1 MALKNRRFI
10 KEIRLDIENISPLH
24 IGSDEGEILLDLEN
38 KLTSIPGT
46 SLAGAFRSYLENIGY
61 GNIENLFG
69 NDNISKVFFYDSYAK
84 LKERETRPNVRIN
97 PEYGVEENKFE
108 RDYIV
113 QGHKF
118 NVKIEVY
125 ADSEEEFKIF
135 EAAIYTCIFALN
147 NGDIN
152 LGSYKSSGAGLFKI
166 LKLRESNVNL
176 TNKNDLFKYLKG
188 ENKFEEKAIGT
199 LKNIAFDSNDVTF
212 ILEGNLKTPILIK
225 GEGLMDAD
233 RPDGE
238 HIKNINGDYIIPGSS
253 LKGVLRAQGE
263 RILGY
268 FNKSNFSKEIFGSED
283 KDKKIASKLKCF
295 DSVISNSKEGVYHRI
310 KLDKLTGGVR
320 KSALFDDKVVLG
332 KVKLE
337 SKIKGNDEEII
348 DIGTALIALV
358 YRDIALGSLSLGG
371 GNNVGRGRINGE
383 KLKITKGKELIY
395 SYDFKENIVEVDN
408 MERYFKVLRGDN

>member
-1 MALKNRRFI
+1 
-10 KEIRLDIENISPLH
+10 
-24 IGSDEGEILLDLEN
+24 
-38 KLTSIPGT
+38 
-46 SLAGAFRSYLENIGY
+46 
-61 GNIENLFG
+61 
-69 NDNISKVFFYDSYAK
+69 
-84 LKERETRPNVRIN
+84 
-97 PEYGVEENKFE
+97 
-108 RDYIV
+108 
-113 QGHKF
+113 
-118 NVKIEVY
+118 
-125 ADSEEEFKIF
+125 
-135 EAAIYTCIFALN
+135 
-147 NGDIN
+147 
-152 LGSYKSSGAGLFKI
+152 
-166 LKLRESNVNL
+166 
-176 TNKNDLFKYLKG
+176 
-188 ENKFEEKAIGT
+188 
-199 LKNIAFDSNDVTF
+199 
-212 ILEGNLKTPILIK
+212 
-225 GEGLMDAD
+225 MDAD

-238 HIKNINGDYIIPGSS
+238 HIKNINGDYIITGSS

-268 FNKSNFSKEIFGSED
+268 FNKSNFSKELFGSED

-295 DSVISNSKEGVYHRI
+295 DSVIANSKEGVYHRI

-395 SYDFKENIVEVDN
+395 SYDFKENIVEVDK

>member
-38 KLTSIPGT
+38 KLTNIPGT
-46 SLAGAFRSYLENIGY
+46 SLCGAFRGYLENIAY
-61 GNIENLFG
+61 ENIENLFG
-69 NDNISKVFFYDSYAK
+69 AEDISKIFFYDSYAS

-108 RDYIV
+108 RDYIAK
-113 QGHKF
+113 GHKF
-118 NVKIEVY
+118 EVKIEVY
-125 ADSEEEFKIF
+125 ADSEEEFRNF
-135 EAAIYTCIFALN
+135 EKAIYTCIFALD
-147 NGDIN
+147 NGDIT
-152 LGSYKSSGAGLFKI
+152 LGSYKSSGAGLFRVLN
-166 LKLRESNVNL
+166 LKESNINL
-176 TNKNDLFKYLKG
+176 TNKNELFKYLKG
-188 ENKFEEKAIGT
+188 ENKFEEKLIGS

-212 ILEGNLKTPILIK
+212 VLEGNLKTPILIK

-268 FNKSNFSKEIFGSED
+268 FNKSSFSKKLFGSED
-283 KDKKIASKLKCF
+283 KDNKIASKLKCF
-295 DSVISNSKEGVYHRI
+295 DSIISNSKDGVYHRI
-310 KLDKLTGGVR
+310 KVDKLTGGVR
-320 KSALFDDKVVLG
+320 KAALFDDKVVLG
-332 KVKLE
+332 RVRLE

-348 DIGTALIALV
+348 DIGIALIALV

-371 GNNVGRGRINGE
+371 GNNIGRGRINGE

-395 SYDFKENIVEVDN
+395 SYDFKKNIVEIDN
-408 MERYFKVLRGDN
+408 MERYFKALRGDN

>member
-1 MALKNRRFI
+1 
-10 KEIRLDIENISPLH
+10 
-24 IGSDEGEILLDLEN
+24 
-38 KLTSIPGT
+38 
-46 SLAGAFRSYLENIGY
+46 
-61 GNIENLFG
+61 
-69 NDNISKVFFYDSYAK
+69 
-84 LKERETRPNVRIN
+84 
-97 PEYGVEENKFE
+97 
-108 RDYIV
+108 
-113 QGHKF
+113 
-118 NVKIEVY
+118 
-125 ADSEEEFKIF
+125 
-135 EAAIYTCIFALN
+135 
-147 NGDIN
+147 
-152 LGSYKSSGAGLFKI
+152 
-166 LKLRESNVNL
+166 L

-212 ILEGNLKTPILIK
+212 VLEGNLKTPILIK

-268 FNKSNFSKEIFGSED
+268 FNKSNFSKELFGSED

-332 KVKLE
+332 RVKLE

-358 YRDIALGSLSLGG
+358 YRD
-371 GNNVGRGRINGE
+371 
-383 KLKITKGKELIY
+383 
-395 SYDFKENIVEVDN
+395 
-408 MERYFKVLRGDN
+408 